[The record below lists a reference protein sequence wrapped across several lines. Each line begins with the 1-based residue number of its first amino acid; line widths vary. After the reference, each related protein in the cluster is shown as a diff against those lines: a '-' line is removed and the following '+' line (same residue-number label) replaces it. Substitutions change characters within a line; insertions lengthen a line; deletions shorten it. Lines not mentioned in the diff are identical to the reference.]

1 MNLSKKAYADYAKER
16 APASRHLRNLIF
28 AFLIG
33 GAICTIGQGILMWY
47 RKLGLT
53 VDSAGAATSAT
64 LIALSALL
72 TGFGV
77 YDDVAKFA
85 GAGTLVPITGFAN
98 SVVSAA
104 LEFKSEGVV
113 LGMCAKMFT
122 LAGPVIVF
130 GTTASVVYGLVYWL
144 FIIPS

>member
-1 MNLSKKAYADYAKER
+1 MKLSKQDYMKYCGEHQPKSKLAGDT
-16 APASRHLRNLIF
+16 LR

-33 GAICTIGQGILMWY
+33 GAICVLGQALLTWY
-47 RKLGLT
+47 TKLGLT
-53 VDSAGAATSAT
+53 ADGAGGAVSAT
-64 LIALSALL
+64 LITVAALL

-77 YDDVAKFA
+77 YDDIAKVA

-98 SVVSAA
+98 SVASAA
-104 LEFKSEGVV
+104 LEFKSEGFV

-130 GTTASVVYGLVYWL
+130 GLTASVVYGLIYWL
-144 FIIPS
+144 CGV

>member
-1 MNLSKKAYADYAKER
+1 MNLSKKDYGEYAKQRE
-16 APASRHLRNLIF
+16 PSSKHLRNLVF

-33 GAICTIGQGILMWY
+33 GAICALGQGILLWY
-47 RKLGLT
+47 KHLGLT
-53 VDSAGAATSAT
+53 VDSAGGATSAT
-64 LIALSALL
+64 LIAISALL

-77 YDDVAKFA
+77 YDEIAKVG

-104 LEFKSEGVV
+104 LEFKSEGFV
-113 LGMCAKMFT
+113 LGMCAKMFS

-130 GTTASVVYGLVYWL
+130 GTTTSVVYGLIYWI
-144 FIIPS
+144 FF

>member
-1 MNLSKKAYADYAKER
+1 MNLSKEAYGSYAKKRE
-16 APASRHLRNLIF
+16 PASKHLRNLIC

-33 GAICTIGQGILMWY
+33 GAICALGQGILMWY
-47 RKLGLT
+47 QHAGFT
-53 VDSAGAATSAT
+53 SVSAGSATSAT

-77 YDDVAKFA
+77 YDDIAKIA

-104 LEFKSEGVV
+104 LEFKSEGFV

-130 GTTASVVYGLVYWL
+130 GTTASVIYGLICWV
-144 FIIPS
+144 FGMA

>member
-1 MNLSKKAYADYAKER
+1 MNLSKKAYGEYVKKR
-16 APASRHLRNLIF
+16 APSSKHLRNLVF

-33 GAICTIGQGILMWY
+33 GTICTLGQGVLVWY
-47 RKLGLT
+47 KHLGLT
-53 VDSAGAATSAT
+53 SDTASAATSAT
-64 LIALSALL
+64 LIAISALL

-77 YDDVAKFA
+77 YDEIAKIA

-104 LEFKSEGVV
+104 LEFKSEGFV
-113 LGMCAKMFT
+113 LGMCTKMFT

-130 GTTASVVYGLVYWL
+130 GTVASVVYGVVYWL
-144 FIIPS
+144 LM

>member
-1 MNLSKKAYADYAKER
+1 MNLSKKDYGEYAKQRE
-16 APASRHLRNLIF
+16 PSSKHLRNLVF

-33 GAICTIGQGILMWY
+33 GAICALGQGILLWY
-47 RKLGLT
+47 KHLGLT
-53 VDSAGAATSAT
+53 VDSAGGATSAT
-64 LIALSALL
+64 LIAISALL

-77 YDDVAKFA
+77 YDDIAKYA

-98 SVVSAA
+98 SVASAA
-104 LEFKSEGVV
+104 LEFKSEGYV

-130 GTTASVVYGLVYWL
+130 GLTASVVYGFVYW
-144 FIIPS
+144 FCAM